1 MDGKEAMTRPEL
13 IQEWRADLLTLI
25 AWAGGLV
32 LAAFVLLALYA
43 LLYGALQGRL
53 TTRRGKR

>member
-1 MDGKEAMTRPEL
+1 MTRPEL

-25 AWAGGLV
+25 VWAGGLV
-32 LAAFVLLALYA
+32 LALFVLLALYA
-43 LLYGALQGRL
+43 LLYGALQGHL

>member
-1 MDGKEAMTRPEL
+1 MTRPEL

-25 AWAGGLV
+25 AWAAGLV

-43 LLYGALQGRL
+43 LLYGALQGHL
-53 TTRRGKR
+53 TTPRRRR